1 MRRLNVREAQ
11 IDECIRMSMFA
22 LHQRPQNP
30 ELQQGDL
37 LLLQLVKGDAS
48 GHGGA
53 QGRINF
59 ALIFDHIER
68 DWDGSI
74 SRAHWPH
81 ENRVWNWIVY
91 GLATVP
97 TIPFSLEALN
107 LSRSY
112 SGQDN
117 ARYIEPADQEIIRRY
132 VLWSL
137 AREPEPSRQIVPAR
151 QIAERFGPERSL
163 EGIFNHDR
171 IEILNPVVPKRT
183 VVQEIFVRNASLAD
197 MLKSYYDHHCQI
209 CQHSFLEPYGTDY
222 SEAHHIQYLSQG
234 GPDVSGN
241 MIVLCPNHH
250 RIVHETRAQFR
261 QQDLTYVYPNGLEE
275 RLQLNDH
282 FVKSPSMQPIEGT
295 FKGYRF

>member
-11 IDECIRMSMFA
+11 IDECIRTSMFA

-37 LLLQLVKGDAS
+37 LLLQLVKSDAS
-48 GHGGA
+48 GQVGSD
-53 QGRINF
+53 GRINF
-59 ALIFDHIER
+59 ALIFDRIER

-74 SRAHWPH
+74 SRAHWPN

-97 TIPFSLEALN
+97 TVRFSLESLN

-117 ARYIEPADQEIIRRY
+117 ARYIEPVDQEIVRRH

-137 AREPEPSRQIVPAR
+137 AREPEPTKQIIPAR
-151 QIAERFGPERSL
+151 EIAERFGAERSL

-171 IEILNPVVPKRT
+171 IEVLNPVPKQT
-183 VVQEIFVRNASLAD
+183 AIQEVFARNTSLAE

-209 CQHSFLEPYGTDY
+209 CQHSFAEPYGAEY
-222 SEAHHIQYLSQG
+222 SEVHHIQYLSRG
-234 GPDVSGN
+234 GPDISGN

-250 RIVHETRAQFR
+250 RIVHETHAAFR
-261 QQDLTYVYPNGLEE
+261 PQDLTYVYPNGLEE
-275 RLQLNDH
+275 RLKLDDH
-282 FVKSPSMQPIEGT
+282 FTKSPSMRPLRGSI
-295 FKGYRF
+295 KGYQF